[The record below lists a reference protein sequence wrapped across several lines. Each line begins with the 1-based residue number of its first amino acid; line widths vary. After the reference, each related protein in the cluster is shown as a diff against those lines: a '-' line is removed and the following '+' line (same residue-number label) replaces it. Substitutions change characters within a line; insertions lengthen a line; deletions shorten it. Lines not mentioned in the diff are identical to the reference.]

1 MSSNKYIIVE
11 KIDGCILRPIVYQG
25 RRGDEEHTESDVG
38 GISGEDRGHRTH
50 QVGVGLARTAG
61 DCWLPD
67 LLVCARRDRHHH
79 SHFTTV
85 LPGNARP
92 GLYYMLLT
100 VRCHVHRLLI
110 HLVTSFSFYNVKVNF
125 SIPFLILYFLF
136 VSSQY

>member
-1 MSSNKYIIVE
+1 MVVFYDPQQ
-11 KIDGCILRPIVYQG
+11 IDFEENVVYEG

-61 DCWLPD
+61 DCWLPN

-100 VRCHVHRLLI
+100 VWCHMQILLI
-110 HLVTSFSFYNVKVNF
+110 YLVALATTTLKLTFSYHSRSCTSYSFLA
-125 SIPFLILYFLF
+125 SIEID
-136 VSSQY
+136 